1 MKKVFIF
8 TVIILTLFSLCA
20 CSKSPEALPKAIAA
34 VVYPG
39 EERFNDHEARRDKRK
54 QNPVEDGFLAS
65 LSDFS
70 YLTASAVLSDSEGNA
85 NYSPVSLYFALA
97 VAATGAGG
105 QTQRQ
110 LFELLGVSSSAEL
123 SGQCSNLFR
132 LLYTDNEISKLTL
145 ANSLWLDVDT
155 TFNDAFAKNAA
166 GHFYASSFPA
176 DFADKAT
183 GEAMGKWIAEN
194 TAGTLSPELTTDP
207 RQILS
212 IISTV
217 YFYDEWINRFDRD
230 NTAAGVF
237 RTDSGDVDS
246 EYMNGMI
253 FGGFSRCGSF
263 SRASLGFKDGGQM
276 VFILPEDGVS
286 VRELIGSAE
295 AFGSLFAGEDTGFA
309 EVKWQV
315 PKFDFECNYDKLPET
330 LISLGVTD
338 AFRPD
343 ADFSGI
349 TDSAAY
355 ISEII
360 QQTRIS
366 IDEKGVEAA
375 AFTQL
380 NFLGAGYP
388 EDEFEMILD
397 RPFIYGIKAQ
407 NGTLLFVGICE
418 NPSR

>member
-1 MKKVFIF
+1 
-8 TVIILTLFSLCA
+8 
-20 CSKSPEALPKAIAA
+20 
-34 VVYPG
+34 
-39 EERFNDHEARRDKRK
+39 
-54 QNPVEDGFLAS
+54 
-65 LSDFS
+65 
-70 YLTASAVLSDSEGNA
+70 
-85 NYSPVSLYFALA
+85 
-97 VAATGAGG
+97 
-105 QTQRQ
+105 
-110 LFELLGVSSSAEL
+110 
-123 SGQCSNLFR
+123 
-132 LLYTDNEISKLTL
+132 
-145 ANSLWLDVDT
+145 
-155 TFNDAFAKNAA
+155 
-166 GHFYASSFPA
+166 
-176 DFADKAT
+176 
-183 GEAMGKWIAEN
+183 
-194 TAGTLSPELTTDP
+194 
-207 RQILS
+207 
-212 IISTV
+212 
-217 YFYDEWINRFDRD
+217 
-230 NTAAGVF
+230 
-237 RTDSGDVDS
+237 
-246 EYMNGMI
+246 
-253 FGGFSRCGSF
+253 
-263 SRASLGFKDGGQM
+263 GGQM